1 LTRQRASSIFEG
13 AFLVLGQKLAKLYNF
28 LPAENQFF
36 KHIWGKKAKNFQYLL
51 NLKNQFQKKKKSLLR
66 FIFIY
71 IHFLYYRI
79 GIIFLLFCRVFE
91 NQSITHFIFY
101 Q

>member
-51 NLKNQFQKKKKSLLR
+51 NLKNQFQKKKNHFYVLFL
-66 FIFIY
+66 FIY
-71 IHFLYYRI
+71 IFY
-79 GIIFLLFCRVFE
+79 IIE
-91 NQSITHFIFY
+91 
-101 Q
+101 